1 LSSQT
6 ALAEEVSEALKD
18 LTDDT
23 VIVVLGPTGEG
34 KSVALKQ
41 VGIDYASDPEVEVL
55 QVETATATLSQEF
68 IAELRSRDRPI
79 LLLIDE
85 ADLILDAVCASLRN
99 ADSAGNQILVVAC
112 MHSQFEHKVDY
123 WKREIGVWRVVRFD
137 GLDADSDAGALARY
151 WQRHGL
157 LPGSYNGANPDGV
170 ADLIQTASQ
179 GQGGR
184 SLYGSMLELWDNE
197 ELLDRVNHTVQR
209 LSRKKL
215 PGANL
220 ADALKV
226 IALVDLAWEEESSTR
241 ALTLPGLGA
250 VCGVQSEDVLNI
262 ALRPLGREA
271 SIAQIGEM
279 VIIRHPAIRDAIIDL
294 MTEDELVR
302 IGEVAGAAGGRLRLQ
317 RHSDHHV
324 LTAMSRRLQGPVALK
339 VAESAMKASH
349 LLESRTTYLATCRD
363 QGQRSVGLRYARGLA
378 GHVNEFPDYVSSARG
393 YYVEWSQH
401 EAAAGYSDRA
411 LALCLFAL
419 SDEGG
424 GRLSQ
429 NHVNFALSQL
439 HKQARS
445 LANPA
450 LRSEILRA
458 VDGLNNVASFDAW
471 PIGGPTSTTIRSRVF
486 ALRQATQ
493 IFFTAL
499 PIEGAFGFQQL
510 MKLLSQ
516 GA

>member
-1 LSSQT
+1 
-6 ALAEEVSEALKD
+6 
-18 LTDDT
+18 
-23 VIVVLGPTGEG
+23 
-34 KSVALKQ
+34 
-41 VGIDYASDPEVEVL
+41 
-55 QVETATATLSQEF
+55 
-68 IAELRSRDRPI
+68 
-79 LLLIDE
+79 
-85 ADLILDAVCASLRN
+85 
-99 ADSAGNQILVVAC
+99 
-112 MHSQFEHKVDY
+112 
-123 WKREIGVWRVVRFD
+123 
-137 GLDADSDAGALARY
+137 
-151 WQRHGL
+151 
-157 LPGSYNGANPDGV
+157 
-170 ADLIQTASQ
+170 
-179 GQGGR
+179 
-184 SLYGSMLELWDNE
+184 
-197 ELLDRVNHTVQR
+197 
-209 LSRKKL
+209 
-215 PGANL
+215 
-220 ADALKV
+220 
-226 IALVDLAWEEESSTR
+226 
-241 ALTLPGLGA
+241 
-250 VCGVQSEDVLNI
+250 
-262 ALRPLGREA
+262 
-271 SIAQIGEM
+271 
-279 VIIRHPAIRDAIIDL
+279 
-294 MTEDELVR
+294 
-302 IGEVAGAAGGRLRLQ
+302 
-317 RHSDHHV
+317 
-324 LTAMSRRLQGPVALK
+324 
-339 VAESAMKASH
+339 MKASH

-458 VDGLNNVASFDAW
+458 VDGLNNVASFDAR
-471 PIGGPTSTTIRSRVF
+471 PSGGPTSTTIRSRVF